1 MNSMRSLK
9 GLLRVWAVVILLL
22 FAGFLFAGVT
32 PWLINQRSDL
42 SIPLA
47 ILMWV
52 TFIYCVGTLVI
63 NFAYNKKDKK

>member
-1 MNSMRSLK
+1 MRSLK

-42 SIPLA
+42 GIPLV
-47 ILMWV
+47 ILMWS
-52 TFIYCVGTLVI
+52 TFIYCVGVI
-63 NFAYNKKDKK
+63 AIKLAYNNKEKK